1 MIFGDSTRV
10 IQSMHVVCQVRYAAN
25 CAVGWEGGRMDGRKE
40 KQIDDVAVSATSM
53 TLPSGMGVVGRALYP
68 TVLPAF
74 TDSPTCITSY
84 IKL

>member
-1 MIFGDSTRV
+1 
-10 IQSMHVVCQVRYAAN
+10 
-25 CAVGWEGGRMDGRKE
+25 MDGRKE

-84 IKL
+84 ISSCRHFLRDFNHK